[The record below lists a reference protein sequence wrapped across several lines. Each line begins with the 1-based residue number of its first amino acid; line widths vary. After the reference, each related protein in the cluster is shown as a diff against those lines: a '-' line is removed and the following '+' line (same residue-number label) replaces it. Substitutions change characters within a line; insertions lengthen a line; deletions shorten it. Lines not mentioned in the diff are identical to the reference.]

1 MCWAV
6 NFRQH
11 ASRMIGMTPVKSMLG
26 MIAAWS
32 CGVMVVAGADGA
44 PDARIDVTRG
54 RLADRPAAEVRA
66 RVKALGGQSL
76 KVTWLLG
83 ADVVKQQK
91 PVTIH
96 ISRVTATRRVSL
108 AEVKLEALAEE
119 VPWAWEVPLVKGP
132 ARYEATLD
140 LPVPVV
146 LVIEAG
152 DRASHEA
159 ALKSLAACRIMVTG
173 AKETELAALR
183 LLGMKP
189 TAAGAATGAGEVILL
204 IEGNA
209 DGGSPGWRRELRLAA
224 DSSADVVWVSGPGPN
239 DWRVRVP
246 RFWISPEALALPEG
260 RLRLTECL
268 TDPPPVP

>member
-11 ASRMIGMTPVKSMLG
+11 ASRMIGMTPVKSMLA
-26 MIAAWS
+26 MIATWS
-32 CGVMVVAGADGA
+32 CGLMAVAGADGA

-54 RLADRPAAEVRA
+54 RLADRPGAEVRA
-66 RVKALGGQSL
+66 RVKAMGGQSL

-83 ADVVKQQK
+83 ADGGKNQK

-96 ISRVTATRRVSL
+96 ISRVTATRRVPL
-108 AEVKLEALAEE
+108 AEVKLEPLAEE
-119 VPWAWEVPLVKGP
+119 VPWVWEVPRVKGP

-146 LVIEAG
+146 LVIEAV
-152 DRASHEA
+152 DRTSHEA
-159 ALKSLAACRIMVTG
+159 ALKSLAACRITVTG
-173 AKETELAALR
+173 AKEAELAALR

-189 TAAGAATGAGEVILL
+189 TAAAAAAGAGEVILL

-209 DGGSPGWRRELRLAA
+209 DGGNPGWRRELRLTA
-224 DSSADVVWVSGPGPN
+224 DSSADVVWVSGP
-239 DWRVRVP
+239 
-246 RFWISPEALALPEG
+246 
-260 RLRLTECL
+260 
-268 TDPPPVP
+268 